1 MNKFAKIESP
11 SDEEKKH
18 ISEEAQYIDQP
29 VADDIKIKKNI
40 NKRRVKN
47 MYRNE
52 YEGMVHEAYED
63 ILGSMEKEAAPS
75 ITQVDAH
82 MKEKG
87 YTKDPIH
94 GDATTALAVVEAA
107 KKKGLLGRGIDLA
120 KAHPYATAGTAA
132 AALAIPTAAALI
144 AKKKKKDA
152 EEVAEKAAAYFDEA
166 QLIKEAAAN
175 DYEVACAY
183 EDAALSILGELGYF
197 DEGEENLAYED
208 DFDYEHTAR
217 ESLKRIQRNEEYF
230 KTNPYEQKL
239 LAAQI
244 ARDESRIKR
253 AELRDAIRVA
263 KAKGDDEEVAKLKKE
278 RSAEKGVRNRAIL
291 EGLNPLHNTAR
302 SFGRMATNPREA
314 WIGSIGGGHDM
325 NVAYRKAYIDKA
337 SK

>member
-11 SDEEKKH
+11 SEEEKKH
-18 ISEEAQYIDQP
+18 VSEEEQYIDQP
-29 VADDIKIKKNI
+29 VADDIKTKKI
-40 NKRRVKN
+40 FNKRRVNN
-47 MYRNE
+47 MYYNNE

-63 ILGSMEKEAAPS
+63 ILDSMEKEAAQS

-94 GDATTALAVVEAA
+94 GDVSAAVVEAA
-107 KKKGLLGRGIDLA
+107 KKKGLFGRGIDVV
-120 KAHPYATAGTAA
+120 KAHPYATAGTTA

-144 AKKKKKDA
+144 AKKRKKKD
-152 EEVAEKAAAYFDEA
+152 EEVAEKAAAYYDEA
-166 QLIKEAAAN
+166 QLAKEAAAN

-183 EDAALSILGELGYF
+183 EDAALSILSELGYF
-197 DEGEENLAYED
+197 DEGEEQLAYED
-208 DFDYEHTAR
+208 DYGYEHTAR

-239 LAAQI
+239 LDAQI
-244 ARDESRIKR
+244 ARDESRIRR

-314 WIGSIGGGHDM
+314 WLGSIGGAHDM
-325 NVAYRKAYIDKA
+325 NVAHRKAYIDRATGK
-337 SK
+337 

>member
-63 ILGSMEKEAAPS
+63 ILGSMEKEAA
-75 ITQVDAH
+75 ARW
-82 MKEKG
+82 KEETRAGNLTSESVRRLRDNG
-87 YTKDPIH
+87 YKLPLSETKVKNSNAI
-94 GDATTALAVVEAA
+94 ATIGEEGVKNNFAQKASEWV
-107 KKKGLLGRGIDLA
+107 KK
-120 KAHPYATAGTAA
+120 HPYQAGVYGT
-132 AALAIPTAAALI
+132 AALAIPTATALI

-183 EDAALSILGELGYF
+183 EEAALNILGELGYF
-197 DEGEENLAYED
+197 TEE
-208 DFDYEHTAR
+208 
-217 ESLKRIQRNEEYF
+217 
-230 KTNPYEQKL
+230 
-239 LAAQI
+239 
-244 ARDESRIKR
+244 
-253 AELRDAIRVA
+253 
-263 KAKGDDEEVAKLKKE
+263 
-278 RSAEKGVRNRAIL
+278 
-291 EGLNPLHNTAR
+291 
-302 SFGRMATNPREA
+302 
-314 WIGSIGGGHDM
+314 
-325 NVAYRKAYIDKA
+325 
-337 SK
+337 